1 MKKPKCKDTPT
12 CFWYPQGSIFQELS
26 VFRWVKQSDCVKERD
41 FLSNYEEDK
50 LLGKDI
56 IRNANIDKYYG
67 ISTYEDIS
75 DAKSLL
81 EKVPAKKRI
90 LKAISVGSTKE
101 DDGVIRKTPSN
112 KTGASHLTW
121 WLFDEAKPE
130 EYFELF
136 KEDNDE

>member
-1 MKKPKCKDTPT
+1 M
-12 CFWYPQGSIFQELS
+12 
-26 VFRWVKQSDCVKERD
+26 KERD